1 MIKKTD
7 KILLVWEEDMN
18 NNFVSNVL
26 DLLCHFIGYTLVLII
41 ISLIFK
47 NTIIVDSSH
56 YYIWG
61 FIAVIIIWAFNKTVK
76 PLLFWITLPITAIT
90 LGLFYPIINIIIL
103 KLTDIILQSHF
114 QIKGIISLFFAS
126 ILISILNAI
135 MDHFFV
141 DKLLKEVHK

>member
-1 MIKKTD
+1 
-7 KILLVWEEDMN
+7 MN
-18 NNFVSNVL
+18 KNFISNVL
-26 DLLCHFIGYTLVLII
+26 NLLCHFMGYTFVLII
-41 ISLIFK
+41 TSLIFK

-61 FIAVIIIWAFNKTVK
+61 FIAVIIIWAFNKTIK
-76 PLLFWITLPITAIT
+76 PLLFWVTLPITAIT

-103 KLTDIILQSHF
+103 KLTDLILQSHF
-114 QIKGIISLFFAS
+114 HIKGIFSLFFAS
-126 ILISILNAI
+126 IFISILNAI